1 MLSIATHWVHI
12 QWRVQSQQ
20 NKVSPLWAAFPFDRG
35 GAAHFLFVAL
45 NNEHLQKDFVM
56 GGKGS
61 GGSNRK
67 PVERKMRIGNPSGRK
82 LPAVTKSA
90 DIIGL
95 PNNHIPE
102 PHRPIGEGGRR
113 LWNQVW
119 QSGAGWL
126 KQNMDTELI
135 LMLCEATEER
145 TRLRIM
151 LQADQTLW
159 RERRA
164 LREVDRQIITLLG
177 QIGFSPSERGLLGT
191 GETQKHEFSDLNKR
205 IAQKRSASR

>member
-1 MLSIATHWVHI
+1 
-12 QWRVQSQQ
+12 
-20 NKVSPLWAAFPFDRG
+20 
-35 GAAHFLFVAL
+35 
-45 NNEHLQKDFVM
+45 M

-67 PVERKMRIGNPSGRK
+67 PVERKRRIGNPSGRK
-82 LPAVTKSA
+82 LPDVVALAEITTIASS
-90 DIIGL
+90 
-95 PNNHIPE
+95 HIPE
-102 PHRPIGEGGRR
+102 PFRPLGNQGLN

-119 QSGAGWL
+119 QSGASWL
-126 KQNMDTELI
+126 KANMDTELV

-151 LQADQTLW
+151 LQNDQTLW

-177 QIGFSPSERGLLGT
+177 QVGFSPSERGMLGT
-191 GETQKHEFSDLNKR
+191 GETTKHEFSELHKR
-205 IAQKRSASR
+205 IAKKRSASR

>member
-1 MLSIATHWVHI
+1 
-12 QWRVQSQQ
+12 
-20 NKVSPLWAAFPFDRG
+20 
-35 GAAHFLFVAL
+35 
-45 NNEHLQKDFVM
+45 M

-67 PVERKMRIGNPSGRK
+67 PVERKLRIGNPSGRK
-82 LPAVTKSA
+82 LPAITKSA
-90 DIIGL
+90 EIIGL

-102 PHRPIGEGGRR
+102 PHRHLTTGIGLR

-119 QSGAGWL
+119 TSGAGWL
-126 KQNMDTELI
+126 KQTMDTELV

-145 TRLRIM
+145 IRLRAM
-151 LQADQTLW
+151 LSQDQTLW